1 MFLRVL
7 GAAGSEHKC
16 DTSGP
21 NSGENIMDASKM
33 KGNGSIQNYLRK
45 IKNYSSKLRYGAK

>member
-33 KGNGSIQNYLRK
+33 KGNGSIQNYLWK
-45 IKNYSSKLRYGAK
+45 IKNYSSEFR